1 MNCLR
6 MVHWLTLLSIVK
18 IMAQAHNACKD
29 GKLVYERIP
38 GHRMDNGFEEH
49 TYTEITDPSIV
60 VSTCTELCRN
70 DRLDTGDVNPCKTF
84 SFKTLS
90 SVTRLKDIDELWRPS
105 MCSFPKKIQSEE
117 KDDDSLIRDSDFDQF
132 VEICVNETEVLEK
145 NCPNKAHI
153 FTRIPG
159 LVFKPG
165 NEKKIRGI
173 RSRQE
178 CENSCLR
185 ETEFTCRS
193 ANFEKST
200 KTCSLSTYTIRMMSN
215 RTVINNNINYEYLEN
230 NCLRGGNRCEGIP
243 RFVVEKNKEMPKN
256 RDLLSFHNIEEE
268 ECRKICRDDKGELPF
283 LCHSFHYNAIEKLC
297 LLSEDY
303 FSDENNGIVTSRSL
317 SYHELVC
324 IQGGQFP
331 IQKGDNSYYYK
342 YEGAYQSSIG
352 NNNRGAT
359 GWNQDEDDS
368 HRKNWN
374 NDPHWNRNPNY
385 NHQSKPWSKPN
396 NNPLPY
402 PPGSQRY
409 PGHPLSSP
417 SQGWNSVP
425 NNDPSQNA
433 YEYNGNSQHS
443 GGGSQWT
450 SASGGVD
457 LFNQNNKHA
466 SQFVP
471 SNEKEWTDPSGSNG
485 GSYYDSSHPYQTS
498 HPHHPSQSDH
508 SIGDHSVNRPGG
520 SSFSS
525 VSSFASHGSNSNTG
539 GSGDSGFINHGISS
553 APGHNSPH
561 SISDPHSVYN
571 SNGDKSPSVESSNA
585 HHEGGYVNNNNNP
598 NGGGFMYQ
606 SHGSSSYDHKG
617 SKSSSS
623 NSQGGFGQNGPSTS
637 SNNLDGSRPAS
648 HFHGSSGSSHGNTNS
663 FSSTSFQNHGGFGH
677 RGQNIDGSASH
688 FHGSSGSS
696 HGNTGTNSFRPHVGS
711 SVPSNHQ
718 GKFYNDNSGISL
730 GNTVRRPR
738 CDPGL
743 DKFKQIKSR
752 TQLKSE
758 HIKLKEAVNSLS
770 ECEELCIETTS
781 FQCKSFNFV
790 FGFSPKRSDN
800 CEISDFSLESADLN
814 DPNFFQTS
822 DLHDFYMR
830 EPRSQDCLDV
840 SQTCTEDEMVFTL
853 RTPSGFN
860 GRIYTYRHYDKNRC
874 FISGTG
880 GNAHVLKIP
889 GASGYPNCGT
899 VKYGNTQTN
908 VVIVQHSEL
917 VQTSRD
923 VIYNLT
929 CTVQDPGEAVVTS
942 GYIGSAYIGS
952 GSFGGG
958 SSGGDDGN
966 EGGGG
971 NNGNGSWNFD
981 NGLSG
986 GGISGGGSGFG
997 RPIPIEYLPAEH
1009 TLDSRVRLVI
1019 SYQGRPTTTIA
1030 VGDPLEF
1037 KIETQDGENL
1047 IRDIFATNV
1056 IAKDPYSQRAIRLID
1071 NRGCPVDPEVFP
1083 ALGLSRSG
1091 DGLSTYFHAFKI
1103 PESNFLVFEA
1113 NIRTCRGGCPPV
1125 DCHGA
1130 RGRQLS
1136 YGKRRKRDV
1145 GDQRNETEEID
1156 DNDIGIKEMFK
1167 VFDTRE
1173 DIQKIEIEEK
1183 EPIVEKI
1190 KPVLNESDC
1199 KNKDSNVAL
1208 IVIIVILLL
1217 LITTCIIYIFS
1228 VLRTRRNHKNNNV
1241 SELISVPD
1249 NSSGSLESASNLK
1262 PRRSYFYC
1270 DRRNNKRDNLRFQ
1283 DPSEPIYTDPT
1294 LFERSLNK

>member
-1 MNCLR
+1 MKNTKCLGR
-6 MVHWLTLLSIVK
+6 PFIINPV
-18 IMAQAHNACKD
+18 
-29 GKLVYERIP
+29 G
-38 GHRMDNGFEEH
+38 
-49 TYTEITDPSIV
+49 YTEITDPSIV

-132 VEICVNETEVLEK
+132 VEICVNETE
-145 NCPNKAHI
+145 
-153 FTRIPG
+153 
-159 LVFKPG
+159 
-165 NEKKIRGI
+165 
-173 RSRQE
+173 
-178 CENSCLR
+178 
-185 ETEFTCRS
+185 
-193 ANFEKST
+193 
-200 KTCSLSTYTIRMMSN
+200 
-215 RTVINNNINYEYLEN
+215 N

-283 LCHSFHYNAIEKLC
+283 LY
-297 LLSEDY
+297 Y
-303 FSDENNGIVTSRSL
+303 FSDENNGIATSRSL

-324 IQGGQFP
+324 IQGGENMEWDRKSNNIDDSLINVDDDNADDNDSKNSSSDQAFELFHECLHSEDNFKCKSLVFNPKTLECRMSRRNKEGTRLFFDNDFNYYENLKYSKSSRQKNFKWSKSSESRHHTLGQFP
-331 IQKGDNSYYYK
+331 IQKGDNSYYYN

-525 VSSFASHGSNSNTG
+525 VSSFASHDSNSNTG

-952 GSFGGG
+952 GSFVGG

-1047 IRDIFATNV
+1047 IRDIFATNTIEAV
-1056 IAKDPYSQRAIRLID
+1056 QWIQKYSLPLDSPDQEMDSALISMHLRFR
-1071 NRGCPVDPEVFP
+1071 NP
-1083 ALGLSRSG
+1083 
-1091 DGLSTYFHAFKI
+1091 
-1103 PESNFLVFEA
+1103 NFLVFEA

-1270 DRRNNKRDNLRFQ
+1270 DR
-1283 DPSEPIYTDPT
+1283 PT
-1294 LFERSLNK
+1294 K